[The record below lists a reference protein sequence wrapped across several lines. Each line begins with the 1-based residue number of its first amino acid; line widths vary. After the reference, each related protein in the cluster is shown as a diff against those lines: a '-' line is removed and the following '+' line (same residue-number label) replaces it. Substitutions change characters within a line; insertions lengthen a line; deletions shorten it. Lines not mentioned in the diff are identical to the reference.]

1 MARQRRNKCIKC
13 GKYLHFSE
21 CDPVDV
27 KRHMAARM
35 GVDSSDIDR
44 RAERARSKEERMR
57 EGGRILDYCENPDK
71 YDDDNAFRAPP
82 TG

>member
-1 MARQRRNKCIKC
+1 
-13 GKYLHFSE
+13 
-21 CDPVDV
+21 
-27 KRHMAARM
+27 MAARM

-57 EGGRILDYCENPDK
+57 EGGRILDYCENPDE